1 MEKHYSIDAGIGEK
15 MDGCPYSLY
24 EDGRDVREYIIPP
37 SGYEFI
43 GFKLESLSNT
53 QIYDGKLVAQY
64 KKLPFKERATTFLL
78 GLLLTLGIL
87 AIVGVI
93 IGLTVSIFKPK
104 KPQNTKVVAPVVLAD
119 TLLDAYLFEEEPD
132 TATVSSIDDPELE
145 AESEPEPEQIAPV
158 EEQPKTIEADAS
170 LQFKQEFWTLIHQRA
185 LKMDD
190 YDGLYKKYKG
200 QVSGEEFDYLRFTI
214 LKNSS
219 AFVEWS
225 AKLRSLPTADLEAIE
240 TLDTLKNKFKEI
252 N

>member
-1 MEKHYSIDAGIGEK
+1 M
-15 MDGCPYSLY
+15 
-24 EDGRDVREYIIPP
+24 
-37 SGYEFI
+37 
-43 GFKLESLSNT
+43 
-53 QIYDGKLVAQY
+53 
-64 KKLPFKERATTFLL
+64 
-78 GLLLTLGIL
+78 
-87 AIVGVI
+87 
-93 IGLTVSIFKPK
+93 
-104 KPQNTKVVAPVVLAD
+104 
-119 TLLDAYLFEEEPD
+119 
-132 TATVSSIDDPELE
+132 
-145 AESEPEPEQIAPV
+145 
-158 EEQPKTIEADAS
+158 
-170 LQFKQEFWTLIHQRA
+170 IHQRA